1 LCQPTQDQAVSRKD
15 YDDAVAAE
23 KEAVAS
29 VAFDEAALT
38 TRPQQTGIHDAIVSI
53 PGRPAKS
60 ARIP

>member
-1 LCQPTQDQAVSRKD
+1 
-15 YDDAVAAE
+15 VAAE